1 MENNRAILNRA
12 KYLSLSL
19 CRKNSRISR
28 GVLSEKSEISTY
40 QIEKYEHGKKEIPYK
55 DLDILLNCM
64 EITPEIYMNHVVNF
78 VSIFTKEKKTCEK
91 QIV

>member
-28 GVLSEKSEISTY
+28 GDLSEKSDISTY
-40 QIEKYEHGKKEIPYK
+40 QIEKYEHGKKEIPYE

-64 EITPEIYMNHVVNF
+64 GISPETYMKHVVNF
-78 VSIFTKEKKTCEK
+78 VSIFTKEITTCEK
-91 QIV
+91 QTV